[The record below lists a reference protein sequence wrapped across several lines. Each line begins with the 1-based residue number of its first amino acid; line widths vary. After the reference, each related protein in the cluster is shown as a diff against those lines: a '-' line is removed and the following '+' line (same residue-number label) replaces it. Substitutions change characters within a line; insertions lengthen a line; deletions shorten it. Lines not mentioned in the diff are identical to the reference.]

1 MAHSLTTTALLDAEQ
16 EVRLARRIKAG
27 LLAARAL
34 EEGSPIPASPEE
46 LRQLVVEGRLAWDRF
61 LLANTRLVWLVVRQ
75 SSGRCGISDDDLF
88 QEGFVML
95 ARALQRFDHTRGR
108 FSTYALPR
116 IQSHLAEVTSARA
129 GGLGIP
135 TSRALALRR
144 AQAIAE
150 RVSQVEGRR
159 ARLSEVA
166 TAMGREEDW
175 TGRLLQHRPPVP
187 LELVGD
193 LAAPSGPDVVERLEL
208 QRLARQV
215 ERLPEPQR
223 EVVRLRFG
231 FTDGICRSYR
241 LIATVIG
248 MSTSSVRRLEQQ
260 ALAVLRSNELDQ
272 LAG

>member
-1 MAHSLTTTALLDAEQ
+1 MAHSLTVTALLDAEQ
-16 EVRLARRIKAG
+16 EVRLARRIEAG

-34 EEGSPIPASPEE
+34 EEGSPVPASPEE
-46 LRQLVVEGRLAWDRF
+46 LQQLVVEGRLAWDRF
-61 LLANTRLVWLVVRQ
+61 LLANTRMVWLVVRQ

-88 QEGFVML
+88 QEGFLAL

-135 TSRALALRR
+135 TSRALELRR
-144 AQAIAE
+144 ARAIAE
-150 RVSQVEGRR
+150 RVSQVEGRQ

-193 LAAPSGPDVVERLEL
+193 LAAPSGPDLVERLEH
-208 QRLARQV
+208 QRLARRV
-215 ERLPEPQR
+215 DRLPVPQR
-223 EVVRLRFG
+223 DVVRLRFG

-241 LIATVIG
+241 LIAAAIG
-248 MSTSSVRRLEQQ
+248 VSTSSVRRLELQ
-260 ALAVLRSNELDQ
+260 ALAVLRGHEIDE

>member
-16 EVRLARRIKAG
+16 EVRLARRIEAG